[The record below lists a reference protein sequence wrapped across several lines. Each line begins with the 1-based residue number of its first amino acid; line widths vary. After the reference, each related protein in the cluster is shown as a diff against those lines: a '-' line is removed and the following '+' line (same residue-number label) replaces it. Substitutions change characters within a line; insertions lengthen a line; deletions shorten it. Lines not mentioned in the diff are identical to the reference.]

1 MLNQFALSATL
12 VSYKDCIDFT
22 ILIFQLDPND
32 KDSLWAIIYNNSINH
47 YDFSAVINT
56 IVGIKGYISN
66 NLKGNMLCIA
76 EAITFGGGGS
86 IL

>member
-12 VSYKDCIDFT
+12 VSYKDCKDFI
-22 ILIFQLDPND
+22 ILIFQLDPD
-32 KDSLWAIIYNNSINH
+32 DEDSLWTIIYNNSISQ
-47 YDFSAVINT
+47 YDFSIIINT
-56 IVGIKGYISN
+56 IVGVKGYISN

-76 EAITFGGGGS
+76 EKITFGGGV